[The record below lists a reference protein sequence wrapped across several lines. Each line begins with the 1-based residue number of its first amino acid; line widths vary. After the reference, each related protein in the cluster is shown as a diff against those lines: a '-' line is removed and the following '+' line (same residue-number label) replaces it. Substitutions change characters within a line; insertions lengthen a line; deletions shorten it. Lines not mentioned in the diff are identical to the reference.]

1 MLGSPPIVES
11 GNSELAVSSI
21 SAGSTTDLQAPDAS
35 KNPLALQSFSHMLSE
50 EQGKPFSSSPPRLDD
65 LQSGS
70 GRSSEPASTS
80 SGSASGTANFDGS
93 PAGTPGSSSAHGSPA
108 GTPGSSS
115 AHGSPAG
122 TPGSSS
128 AHGSP
133 AGTPGSSSI
142 QEPSS
147 VHDKTG
153 QGPYA
158 EDPDTERSIVTS
170 AAGKLG
176 SSLKNRSKKRGAVAS
191 MSKSTSRSRSNKNHV
206 SSTVKEIGILPVAEG
221 LDSASSK
228 FGRAGAEKLDPPSS
242 TGSIELGSSGLSKV
256 SESKHP
262 LDAVD
267 IKGRP
272 LTNEENTEAT
282 GAAISFTGEHGSQT
296 SVEHNQGSSRHPTE
310 AIDEIHA
317 SNHRSTQSL
326 LTVDGSSVDSK
337 ESVYESAHLVS
348 SEPSGGANNQIS
360 SSPNIASFSAT
371 AVQAPG
377 KPPVELSPSSL
388 NISEQVLNVVQP
400 LTSTLLS
407 GESILSIDLYPPAL
421 GTVRAVISSFD
432 GSVVV
437 KLWAATEHGHA
448 LLSQALP
455 DLREHLGEGG
465 TFSVSVDLSEFGSDQ
480 PDAGGTSN
488 RTARDVAIK
497 GASLS
502 AQRSELSSEP
512 TVRVGSSSS
521 HLVDLLL

>member
-50 EQGKPFSSSPPRLDD
+50 EQGKPSSSSPPRLDD

-80 SGSASGTANFDGS
+80 SGSASGTANFD
-93 PAGTPGSSSAHGSPA
+93 GSPA

>member
-50 EQGKPFSSSPPRLDD
+50 EQGKPSSSSPPRLDD
-65 LQSGS
+65 LQSES